1 MRDEEEIRRK
11 KKRRGSKRKRQ
22 KRKIIFTILAFILL
36 LILIAFAFVSSKL
49 GKMDKISMKDVKVNE
64 GLDVSGMKG
73 YTTLA
78 LFGVDN
84 RTNGN
89 FETGNSDTMIIVSI
103 NNDTGEIKM
112 CSLYRDT
119 YLDIGDSE
127 GTESKFRKANA
138 AYMSGGPEQAINMM
152 NKNLD
157 LNISDYVAVDFQALI
172 DVIDL
177 LGGVEIDVEA
187 EEVQYING
195 YMTELNQI
203 TGKEIVQVSGAGT
216 QTLNGMQATAYARI
230 RYTTGWDFK
239 RTERQRTVIT
249 KMFEKAKG
257 ASLGTLNSILDKAL
271 PEVSTSLSTTE
282 MIGLMT
288 KMGKYNMGENTGFP
302 FDKTSGSVGSLG
314 DLVIPVDLSA
324 NVKQLHEFLYN
335 DTEYTPSP
343 TVQSL
348 SGTIRSNTG
357 V

>member
-1 MRDEEEIRRK
+1 MREQEELRRTKRK
-11 KKRRGSKRKRQ
+11 KVSKRKRQ
-22 KRKIIFTILAFILL
+22 KRKIVFTIVAFILL
-36 LILIAFAFVSSKL
+36 LVLLAFAFLSSKL
-49 GKMDKISMKDVKVNE
+49 GKLDKISMKDVKVND

-84 RTNGN
+84 RSNGN

-103 NNDTGEIKM
+103 NNKTGEIKM

-119 YLDIGDSE
+119 YLDISDSDE
-127 GTESKFRKANA
+127 TESKFRKANA
-138 AYMSGGPEQAINMM
+138 AYMSGGPQQAINMM

-157 LNISDYVAVDFQALI
+157 LNISDYVAVDFNALI

-177 LGGVEIDVEA
+177 LGGVEIEVTD

-203 TGKEIVQVSGAGT
+203 TGNEIVPVTSAGT

-230 RYTTGWDFK
+230 RYTTGWDYK

-288 KMGKYNMGENTGFP
+288 KISKYSMGENTGFP
-302 FDKTSGSVGSLG
+302 FDKTSGSVGNLG

-335 DTEYTPSP
+335 DTEYTPSA

-348 SGTIRSNTG
+348 SDTIRSNTG

>member
-1 MRDEEEIRRK
+1 MREQEEFKHSKRK
-11 KKRRGSKRKRQ
+11 KVSKRKRQ
-22 KRKIIFTILAFILL
+22 KRKIVFTIVAFILL
-36 LILIAFAFVSSKL
+36 LVLLAFAFVSSKL
-49 GKMDKISMKDVKVNE
+49 GKLDKISMKDVKVNE

-84 RTNGN
+84 RSNGN

-103 NNDTGEIKM
+103 NNKTGEIKM

-119 YLDIGDSE
+119 YLDISGSDE
-127 GTESKFRKANA
+127 TERKFRKANA
-138 AYMSGGPEQAINMM
+138 AYMSGGPEQAVNMM

-157 LNISDYVAVDFQALI
+157 LNISDYVAVDFNALI

-177 LGGVEIDVEA
+177 LGGVEIDVTD

-203 TGKEIVQVSGAGT
+203 TGNEIVPVTQCGNPDLKRYAGNC
-216 QTLNGMQATAYARI
+216 LCKDPLYDRLGY
-230 RYTTGWDFK
+230 K

-257 ASLGTLNSILDKAL
+257 ASIGTLNSILDKAL
-271 PEVSTSLSTTE
+271 PEVSTSLGTAE

-288 KMGKYNMGENTGFP
+288 KIGKYNMGENTGFP
-302 FDKTSGSVGSLG
+302 FDKTSGSVGNLG

-335 DTEYTPSP
+335 DTEYTPSAA
-343 TVQSL
+343 VQSL
-348 SGTIRSNTG
+348 SDTIRSNTG